1 MDFRTEI
8 KSKVKAIDSLFSSSP
23 FFVCLSLSVSF
34 CTSVPVSEFNIHDV
48 YLFTKVIARDGG
60 GGGGATSMNTQ

>member
-34 CTSVPVSEFNIHDV
+34 CTSVPVSEFNIHV
-48 YLFTKVIARDGG
+48 YLFTKVIAGDG